1 MTADPKPF
9 EGRGCFSARGSFR
22 PDSLQN
28 RIRQFFLANPDEELT
43 YLDLCVKFSCTLEQ
57 AHGAVR
63 ELVKRDGAALA
74 GESGRRTNRQDAK
87 SAKESEREERRESIH

>member
-63 ELVKRDGAALA
+63 ELVKRDGDRSPVTTVHLVR
-74 GESGRRTNRQDAK
+74 GQKVS
-87 SAKESEREERRESIH
+87 S